1 MSEND
6 MKSKRKRFCTLYVML
21 GDAEEAAVKA
31 GFDRERALDEAVAC
45 LRSSAC
51 RRSISELR
59 KALGDGGSVISG
71 LRRLAFGS
79 CNDAVLLALSEDIP
93 SAEALGSL
101 DLFNVSEIKR
111 IKGGSVEVK
120 LFDRMKALEKLYEL
134 ENAFDDRGRAAG
146 LMEALTA
153 SAGEEGDLGDR

>member
-6 MKSKRKRFCTLYVML
+6 IKGKRKRFCTLYVVL
-21 GDAEEAAVKA
+21 GDAEEAAIKA
-31 GFDRERALDEAVAC
+31 GFEKEKALDEAVAC

-79 CNDAVLLALSEDIP
+79 CNDAVLLALSEDVP
-93 SAEALGSL
+93 SADMLGSL

-134 ENAFDDRGRAAG
+134 ENAFDDRGRSTG
-146 LMEALTA
+146 LIEALTA
-153 SAGEEGDLGDR
+153 SAREEGDLDDK